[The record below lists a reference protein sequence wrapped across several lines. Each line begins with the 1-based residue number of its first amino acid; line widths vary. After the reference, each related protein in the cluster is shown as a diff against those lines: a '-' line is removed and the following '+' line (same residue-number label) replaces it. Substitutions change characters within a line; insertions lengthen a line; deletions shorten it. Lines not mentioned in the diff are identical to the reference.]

1 MKSINTI
8 FIFLLSTYFSF
19 SQNADD
25 VLRYSLTENYSNARI
40 TGLGGSFGALGGSSG
55 GILINP
61 ASLAVF
67 RTDELS
73 FTLSSHNESIES
85 TYLDNI
91 NTSDRDNF
99 SIQNLSYV
107 KSLNIDSDW
116 NRLNMSITWNRNRDL
131 NRQFYIQGYNEGNS
145 MINDYFL
152 QEAQNTP
159 DSLLNYFDGTA
170 SAYWTDLI
178 DLIDADSGENQYFS
192 NLSQPG
198 QFQSLRVNESGYI
211 NELGFA
217 CSGAYKDF
225 VFVGMSLNFLNID
238 YIRQTNYSE
247 YDFENSNSIESFSYN
262 TDLHVTGEGTNFR
275 IGTLIKPT
283 NALRIGFS
291 FHSKNYLSLYE
302 EYTSDMQVDYSNG
315 QAIDYFDPN
324 LDGLRDIETEYY
336 NINTPTKTIS
346 SIAWVFAKR
355 GLITIDYE
363 SINYGS
369 GKFQDRYR
377 FNNDNLKIMNELSK
391 AKNIKAG
398 LEWKFKNITIR
409 SGYAILGSPFKND
422 ENNASREYLSAGV
435 GLQSGQYFVDLSM
448 IQCVEESNYQ
458 YNNLSSSLNSTGT
471 TILISCNYKF

>member
-1 MKSINTI
+1 MKALKTI
-8 FIFLLSTYFSF
+8 FIILLSTCFSLA
-19 SQNADD
+19 QNADD

-40 TGLGGSFGALGGSSG
+40 TGIGGAFGALGGSSG

-67 RTDELS
+67 RTDEIS

-85 TYLDNI
+85 TYIDNT
-91 NTSDRDNF
+91 NTIDSENF

-107 KSLNIDSDW
+107 KNLNIDSDW
-116 NRLNMSITWNRNRDL
+116 NRVNMSITWNRNRDL
-131 NRQFYIQGYNEGNS
+131 NRQFYIKSYNGENS

-152 QEAQNTP
+152 QEAQNIP

-178 DLIDADSGENQYFS
+178 DLIDTGTGENEYFS

-198 QFQSLRVNESGYI
+198 QIQSLRVNEFGYM

-247 YDFENSNSIESFSYN
+247 YAFENSNSIESFSYN

-275 IGTLIKPT
+275 IGTVIKPT
-283 NALRIGFS
+283 NALRIGLS

-324 LDGLRDIETEYY
+324 LDGLRDVETEYY
-336 NINTPTKTIS
+336 NINTPAKIIS
-346 SIAWVFAKR
+346 SIACVFAKR

-369 GKFQDRYR
+369 GKFQDRLR
-377 FNNDNLKIMNELSK
+377 FNEENLKIMNELSI

-398 LEWKFKNITIR
+398 LEWKFKNIALR

-422 ENNASREYLSAGV
+422 EDRGSREYLSAGV
-435 GLQSGQYFVDLSM
+435 GLQNGQYFVDLSLELVLVFCGLM
-448 IQCVEESNYQ
+448 LHQQKYLWEIRGH
-458 YNNLSSSLNSTGT
+458 LL
-471 TILISCNYKF
+471 